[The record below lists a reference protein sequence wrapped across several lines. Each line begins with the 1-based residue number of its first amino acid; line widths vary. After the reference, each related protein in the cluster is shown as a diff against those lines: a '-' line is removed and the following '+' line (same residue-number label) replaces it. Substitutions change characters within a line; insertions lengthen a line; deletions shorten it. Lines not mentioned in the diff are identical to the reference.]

1 MGEDRMSAVR
11 EKDQADFDLETF
23 VDLFD
28 TAISSDNPAVQ
39 RALKNLL
46 MIAAIV
52 NSEDADAGM
61 RHGPLRRV
69 LEDQKHILRRL
80 EQVENSTNQIYRQP
94 NTYGPMP
101 VPMPATPWQGPT
113 IGPLVPNPNGPSVG
127 TPIGLPPG
135 TIWTTSGTSTSYTL
149 GAKSSTAVDD
159 QLAPE
164 PILPESKYQTLLDK
178 FQ

>member
-1 MGEDRMSAVR
+1 MSAAR
-11 EKDQADFDLETF
+11 QKDQADFDLETF

-69 LEDQKHILRRL
+69 LEDQKHI
-80 EQVENSTNQIYRQP
+80 
-94 NTYGPMP
+94 
-101 VPMPATPWQGPT
+101 
-113 IGPLVPNPNGPSVG
+113 
-127 TPIGLPPG
+127 
-135 TIWTTSGTSTSYTL
+135 
-149 GAKSSTAVDD
+149 
-159 QLAPE
+159 
-164 PILPESKYQTLLDK
+164 
-178 FQ
+178 F